1 MLRAFDFFS
10 LRACGQVDG
19 GAVTLDSVVEAVESG
34 TASPAEVGEVVDA
47 APVVFGGART
57 EDDGAA
63 PFKGVAEDGAPLA
76 G

>member
-1 MLRAFDFFS
+1 M
-10 LRACGQVDG
+10 
-19 GAVTLDSVVEAVESG
+19 DSVVEAVESG

-57 EDDGAA
+57 EAA
-63 PFKGVAEDGAPLA
+63 PFKGVAEDGAPLV

>member
-1 MLRAFDFFS
+1 M
-10 LRACGQVDG
+10 
-19 GAVTLDSVVEAVESG
+19 DSVVEAVESG

-63 PFKGVAEDGAPLA
+63 PFKGVAEDGAPLV